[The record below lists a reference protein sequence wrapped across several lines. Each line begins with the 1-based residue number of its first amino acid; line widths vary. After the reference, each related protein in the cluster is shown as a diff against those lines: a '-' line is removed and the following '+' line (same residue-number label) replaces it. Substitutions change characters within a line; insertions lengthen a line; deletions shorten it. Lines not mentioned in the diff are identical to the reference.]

1 MKLYEK
7 IYYCRKKAG
16 LSQEALAEKIGVSRQ
31 AISKWETGE
40 ATPELNKLPLL
51 TSTFGVTYDWLLT
64 DSDEETVVSDKPEN
78 ISIKNENQKLINAFL
93 KATLIAASISLTAIG
108 LALLFISFYSMALY
122 TLPWFL
128 VVAIGILC
136 LCGAAAIVRHLVKH
150 RNVKS
155 KK

>member
-1 MKLYEK
+1 MKLHEK

-64 DSDEETVVSDKPEN
+64 DGDEETETTVSDHSEN
-78 ISIKNENQKLINAFL
+78 SSLKNDNQKLINAFL
-93 KATLIAASISLTAIG
+93 KATLAAASISLTAIG
-108 LALLFISFYSMALY
+108 LAMLFISFYSMALY

-128 VVAIGILC
+128 VVITGLLC
-136 LCGAAAIVRHLVKH
+136 LCGAALIIRYLIKH
-150 RNVKS
+150 KR

>member
-1 MKLYEK
+1 MKLHEK

-64 DSDEETVVSDKPEN
+64 DGDEETETTVSDHSEN
-78 ISIKNENQKLINAFL
+78 SSLKNENQKLINAFL
-93 KATLIAASISLTAIG
+93 KATLAAASISLTAIG
-108 LALLFISFYSMALY
+108 LTMLFISFYSMALY
-122 TLPWFL
+122 T
-128 VVAIGILC
+128 
-136 LCGAAAIVRHLVKH
+136 
-150 RNVKS
+150 
-155 KK
+155 